1 MTDPPVSVTVALARV
16 DWLETLA
23 AGDDEFTAR
32 FGLAVEPDW
41 IGFPES
47 LPAALEGARRRPND
61 PWGTH
66 LFFDDADGA
75 LVGFGGYKGVPHGG
89 EVEIG
94 YAVAPTRQGR
104 GIAPAAVAVLVDRAR
119 SAGVTTV
126 SAHTLAADNPS
137 TAVLRKA
144 GFHRVAEVRDADLDV
159 IWRWE
164 LPLRPAP
171 AN

>member
-1 MTDPPVSVTVALARV
+1 MTDAPVTVTVVPARV
-16 DWLETLA
+16 DWLEALA
-23 AGDDEFTAR
+23 AGDDVFTAR

-47 LPAALEGARRRPND
+47 LPPALEGARRRPDD

-75 LVGFGGYKGVPHGG
+75 LVGFGGYKGPPHDG

-104 GIAPAAVAVLVDRAR
+104 GVASAAVTVLVERAR
-119 SAGVTTV
+119 SARVTSV
-126 SAHTLAADNPS
+126 SAHTLAVVNPS
-137 TAVLRKA
+137 TAVLRRA
-144 GFHRVAEVRDADLDV
+144 GFDHVAELPDTDLGT

-164 LPLRPAP
+164 LSLRPVP
-171 AN
+171 AT